1 METYNK
7 LLDRFDG
14 ALIEK
19 ELLNDELKE
28 LKESLNHKNIEIDG
42 LMFYKEKY
50 KSLTEISLNYIQ
62 EIMEQKAEIKEQK
75 EVVNRLLKSNIK
87 VENNYVLGLKDTI
100 KEQKEDIKRLF
111 EKINTLNNKVNNNIN
126 LTSKGVK

>member
-1 METYNK
+1 METYET
-7 LLDRFDG
+7 LLNRFDG

-19 ELLNDELKE
+19 ELLNDE
-28 LKESLNHKNIEIDG
+28 
-42 LMFYKEKY
+42 
-50 KSLTEISLNYIQ
+50 
-62 EIMEQKAEIKEQK
+62 IKEQK
-75 EVVNRLLKSNIK
+75 EVIDRLLKLNIE

-100 KEQKEDIKRLF
+100 KEQKKDIKRLI

>member
-1 METYNK
+1 MDINKMETYET
-7 LLDRFDG
+7 LLNRFDA

-19 ELLNDELKE
+19 ELLNDE
-28 LKESLNHKNIEIDG
+28 
-42 LMFYKEKY
+42 
-50 KSLTEISLNYIQ
+50 
-62 EIMEQKAEIKEQK
+62 IKEQK
-75 EVVNRLLKSNIK
+75 EVFDRLLMLNIE

-100 KEQKEDIKRLF
+100 KEQKKDIKRLF